1 MCIVAIL
8 EAKSATGCGCRE
20 PGTCLKEGARF
31 TTVEGFGR
39 VSLWVASNYII
50 FASFRV
56 NALHFYICI
65 KYFQLWFKLVLVS

>member
-8 EAKSATGCGCRE
+8 ETKLCNGLWVS
-20 PGTCLKEGARF
+20 GTCLKEGARF
-31 TTVEGFGR
+31 TTVEGFGS

-56 NALHFYICI
+56 NAMHFYICI